1 MIHAVSYC
9 ELKSLLILTHS
20 LDPSWSDRSV
30 TVQKARDPIASE
42 TESLFGTLQISVD
55 VKMSWAVQ
63 VQTPEHSGGADIIGR
78 AGADLIGSAGAV
90 NPAVQ
95 SFQPGQR
102 YSPDPSG
109 NTLKRDQRE
118 QPPDLED

>member
-1 MIHAVSYC
+1 M
-9 ELKSLLILTHS
+9 
-20 LDPSWSDRSV
+20 
-30 TVQKARDPIASE
+30 
-42 TESLFGTLQISVD
+42 
-55 VKMSWAVQ
+55 Q

-102 YSPDPSG
+102 IQSG
-109 NTLKRDQRE
+109 PVRE
-118 QPPDLED
+118 YTET

>member
-1 MIHAVSYC
+1 MSYC

-42 TESLFGTLQISVD
+42 NRIFIWNTPKYSRCEDEL
-55 VKMSWAVQ
+55 AVQ

-102 YSPDPSG
+102 IQSG
-109 NTLKRDQRE
+109 PVRE
-118 QPPDLED
+118 YTET

>member
-1 MIHAVSYC
+1 MSYC

-20 LDPSWSDRSV
+20 LDTSWSDRSV

-42 TESLFGTLQISVD
+42 NRTFIWNTPKYSGCEDEL
-55 VKMSWAVQ
+55 AVQ

-78 AGADLIGSAGAV
+78 AGAV
-90 NPAVQ
+90 NTAVQ

-102 YSPDPSG
+102 IQSG
-109 NTLKRDQRE
+109 PVRE
-118 QPPDLED
+118 YTET

>member
-1 MIHAVSYC
+1 MSYC
-9 ELKSLLILTHS
+9 ELKSLLTLTHS

-42 TESLFGTLQISVD
+42 NRIFIWNTPKYSGCEDEL
-55 VKMSWAVQ
+55 AVQ

-78 AGADLIGSAGAV
+78 VGADLIGSAEFPARAENAV
-90 NPAVQ
+90 RTRQGIHRNVT
-95 SFQPGQR
+95 R
-102 YSPDPSG
+102 C
-109 NTLKRDQRE
+109 E

>member
-1 MIHAVSYC
+1 M
-9 ELKSLLILTHS
+9 
-20 LDPSWSDRSV
+20 
-30 TVQKARDPIASE
+30 
-42 TESLFGTLQISVD
+42 
-55 VKMSWAVQ
+55 Q

-102 YSPDPSG
+102 IQSG
-109 NTLKRDQRE
+109 PVR
-118 QPPDLED
+118 

>member
-1 MIHAVSYC
+1 MPLVSLVC
-9 ELKSLLILTHS
+9 VSFFLCADTT
-20 LDPSWSDRSV
+20 V

-42 TESLFGTLQISVD
+42 NRIFIWNTPKYSGCEDEL
-55 VKMSWAVQ
+55 AVQ

-78 AGADLIGSAGAV
+78 AGADLFGSAGAV

-102 YSPDPSG
+102 IQSG
-109 NTLKRDQRE
+109 PVRE
-118 QPPDLED
+118 YTET